1 MVGSLPA
8 IYFSRYEAKM
18 ENERVKKSLEERTL
32 HVMTQLDLG
41 IDWQEVANVPWAG
54 STGLYFETKD
64 GIQQAGLVPTSRI
77 PIDTTRTG
85 FHNAFPVENLPTM
98 ERWRRAMYRQRHLID
113 KHSNID
119 AVVLEIPRAPLV

>member
-1 MVGSLPA
+1 
-8 IYFSRYEAKM
+8 
-18 ENERVKKSLEERTL
+18 
-32 HVMTQLDLG
+32 MTQLELG
-41 IDWQEVANVPWAG
+41 IDWQEVANVPWAD

-98 ERWRRAMYRQRHLID
+98 ERWRRAMYRQRHLVD
-113 KHSNID
+113 KHSYID
-119 AVVLEIPRAPLV
+119 AVVLEIPRAPLVATMRQQSLLTFGFVSVLFLAGLGSAGCSVGC